1 MSADAGK
8 PGDGACPACGGPAGC
23 ALTTGE
29 AACWCFELPP
39 VMPMPPAGTGARC
52 YCRKCLEALI
62 AAGGGAPRPS
72 RERGAAGIQAKRDV
86 VGRG

>member
-1 MSADAGK
+1 MPVEAGK
-8 PGDGACPACGGPAGC
+8 PGDGACPACGEPVSC

-39 VMPMPPAGTGARC
+39 VMPMPPAGTEARC

-62 AAGGGAPRPS
+62 RTADRAPVVAAKQSA
-72 RERGAAGIQAKRDV
+72 ERFKLPQ
-86 VGRG
+86 